1 MTGCLATLKPIFP
14 MGFDQNENRPI
25 VNFRKWTTKVNVW
38 IIIGV
43 LIFLAAGGAGIWVM
57 TLLKS
62 KT

>member
-1 MTGCLATLKPIFP
+1 

-25 VNFRKWTTKVNVW
+25 INFRKWTTKVNLW
-38 IIIGV
+38 TIIGV
-43 LIFLAAGGAGIWVM
+43 LIFFAVGGAGIWVM